1 MALYPLTIASLLSQS
16 TARAHCNTYLATSTI
31 VMLKAATAR
40 LGWPALQARQV
51 GICGS
56 SGRPSHAGRLGK
68 AVLLRILLLL
78 LRLWCVLVLHG
89 LPILL
94 VLHLLLLLLPLP
106 WVLLIMPMHSVLSLC
121 LCGRPLL
128 LLQPR
133 TL

>member
-1 MALYPLTIASLLSQS
+1 
-16 TARAHCNTYLATSTI
+16 
-31 VMLKAATAR
+31 MLEAATAR

-51 GICGS
+51 GTCCS
-56 SGRPSHAGRLGK
+56 SGRPSHAGRLGE
-68 AVLLRILLLL
+68 AVLLRILLLLLL

-89 LPILL
+89 LPMLL
-94 VLHLLLLLLPLP
+94 FLHLLLLLLLLP
-106 WVLLIMPMHSVLSLC
+106 WVLLIMPMHPVLSLC